1 MNRCCLGADSWFDRR
16 DAARFRLIEQSV
28 KAHGGEILTL
38 LNLTDSGMLC

>member
-16 DAARFRLIEQSV
+16 DAARSRLIEQSV